1 MKQEALKDALR
12 MVTKMLSNSG
22 LEPGQRDQL
31 ERAKRD
37 LTNIAGAGKLD
48 RARLFRAVRI
58 IAKVA
63 LEIIE
68 RDNP

>member
-12 MVTKMLSNSG
+12 SVTKMLSNSR

-48 RARLFRAVRI
+48 RAMLFRAVRV